1 MSNTIVEKFQTAMND
16 IRNQSFELQADTRGD
31 RFRTS
36 ESDWSKVEARLVRA
50 QGVITS
56 TSNFVDFSGKNA
68 GQVSYTE
75 IQGMTL
81 AFTQAA
87 NAVKGH
93 KANWERNQIHA
104 NICAKIEEI

>member
-1 MSNTIVEKFQTAMND
+1 MSNTIVENFQTAMNS
-16 IRNQSFELQADTRGD
+16 IRNESFALCNDFFATENTWA
-31 RFRTS
+31 
-36 ESDWSKVEARLVRA
+36 KVEARLVRA

-75 IQGMTL
+75 IQAMTT

-93 KANWERNQIHA
+93 KANWERNHIHA
-104 NICAKIEEI
+104 KISLSIEEI